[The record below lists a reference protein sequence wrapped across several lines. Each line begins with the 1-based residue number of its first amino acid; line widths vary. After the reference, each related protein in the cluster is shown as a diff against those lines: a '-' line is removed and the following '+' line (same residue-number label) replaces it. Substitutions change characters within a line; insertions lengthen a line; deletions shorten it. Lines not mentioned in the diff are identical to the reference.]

1 MRDDEQLKLE
11 GLVGRELKRLPDLHA
26 PETLFHRVMLEVHT
40 RARQPWWQRSWHG
53 WPPALQAATLVL
65 LLALATAVSYWLG
78 ATLREIPYEI
88 AVDMFREWLGPLAQ
102 TWALGETLLKAVR
115 LVMESGGQQV
125 MLYGSL
131 LILAGYGACV
141 GLGAAFARAM
151 VGRPDDGRI

>member
-1 MRDDEQLKLE
+1 MRDDEKLRLE

-53 WPPALQAATLVL
+53 WPPALQAITLVM
-65 LLALATAVSYWLG
+65 LLALATGVSYWLS

-88 AVDMFREWLGPLAQ
+88 LEGTFREWLGPLAQ
-102 TWALGETLLKAVR
+102 LWALGETLVNAVW
-115 LVMESGGQQV
+115 LVMKSGGQQV

-131 LILAGYGACV
+131 LILAGYGACI
-141 GLGAAFARAM
+141 GLGAAFARAFLCRAEN
-151 VGRPDDGRI
+151 GRL